1 MDGFG
6 PNNYEDSIYEF
17 TIAEIIKLE
26 NIFKEIAEQSVGQEF
41 CQDIATS
48 FSCSASRAGKSAI
61 TWEQV
66 QTWFQNRQEHSEA
79 RQEQLEAKVTSS
91 SGALKLFVDTSDAHI
106 SSNAPESCPT
116 PKGTKVSD
124 ISELQ
129 FEAKSSKDNAWY
141 DVASFLTYRVASRG
155 ELEVRVRF
163 AGFGKHEDEWVNV
176 KRAVRERS
184 IPLEPSECSRV
195 KVGDLVLCFQEREDH
210 AVYCDAYVVEIQR
223 KLHDIRGCRC
233 TFVVRYDHDNTLE
246 KVQLGWICGRPTQ
259 CSASGFGFQAEPT
272 QYDSQSAFDIPEGV
286 KFPF

>member
-1 MDGFG
+1 MNGFG
-6 PNNYEDSIYEF
+6 PNDYEDFLYEF
-17 TIAEIIKLE
+17 TLAENIKLE

-66 QTWFQNRQEHSEA
+66 QTWFQNRQEQSP
-79 RQEQLEAKVTSS
+79 AKVTSS

-106 SSNAPESCPT
+106 SSNAPESSPS
-116 PKGTKVSD
+116 PKGKKGTD

-141 DVASFLTYRVASRG
+141 DVASFLTYRVAGRG
-155 ELEVRVRF
+155 ELEVRARF
-163 AGFGKHEDEWVNV
+163 AGFGKQEDEWVNV
-176 KRAVRERS
+176 KWGVRERS
-184 IPLEPSECSRV
+184 IPLESSECQKV
-195 KVGDLVLCFQEREDH
+195 KVGDLVLCFQERENH

-233 TFVVRYDHDNTLE
+233 TFVVRYDHDNIEE
-246 KVQLGWICGRPTQ
+246 KVQLGRICCRPTQ
-259 CSASGFGFQAEPT
+259 YSGSGFDIQAEHT
-272 QYDSQSAFDIPEGV
+272 QYDSQTAFDIPAGV

>member
-6 PNNYEDSIYEF
+6 PTDYEDSIYEF
-17 TIAEIIKLE
+17 TLAEIVKLE

-48 FSCSASRAGKSAI
+48 FSRSASRAGKSAV

-66 QTWFQNRQEHSEA
+66 QTWFQNRQE
-79 RQEQLEAKVTSS
+79 QLEDKETSS
-91 SGALKLFVDTSDAHI
+91 SLALKLFVDTSDDAHI
-106 SSNAPESCPT
+106 PSNAPESSPS
-116 PKGTKVSD
+116 PKGIKATD

-163 AGFGKHEDEWVNV
+163 AGFSKQEDEWVNV

-184 IPLEPSECSRV
+184 IPLEPSECQRV
-195 KVGDLVLCFQEREDH
+195 KVGDLVLCFQERENH
-210 AVYCDAYVVEIQR
+210 AVYCDAFVVEIQR

-233 TFVVRYDHDNTLE
+233 TFVVRYDHDNIEE
-246 KVQLGWICGRPTQ
+246 KVQLGRICCRPIQ
-259 CSASGFGFQAEPT
+259 YSGSGFDFQAGPT
-272 QYDSQSAFDIPEGV
+272 QYDSQAAFDIPAGI